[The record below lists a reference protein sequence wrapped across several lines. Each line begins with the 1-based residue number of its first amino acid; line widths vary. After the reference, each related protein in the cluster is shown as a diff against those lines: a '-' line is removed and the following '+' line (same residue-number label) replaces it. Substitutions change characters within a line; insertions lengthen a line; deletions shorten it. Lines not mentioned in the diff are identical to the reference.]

1 MKKKIDERIRILIEN
16 CVKLNHRGLFLII
29 GDRGLYQIVNLH

>member
-16 CVKLNHRGLFLII
+16 CIKLNQRGFIVI
-29 GDRGLYQIVNLH
+29 VGDRGLY